1 MRHILLLSVIL
12 FVTAGFFYSELRS
25 AAASDDPAVDR
36 SQTNDNKR
44 RGRRGRDR
52 DRDRDDD
59 STSNRSNSN
68 SNSNRSRSNT
78 NDNGADSRISMAAAR
93 TIALARVNGTVTKQ
107 EYERK
112 GSRWIYEFYIRDSRG
127 ETFEVYVDAE
137 NGEITKI
144 ESRSRR

>member
-1 MRHILLLSVIL
+1 MKHILLLSVIL
-12 FVTAGFFYSELRS
+12 FVTAGFFYSVSRS

-44 RGRRGRDR
+44 KGRRGRDR
-52 DRDRDDD
+52 DRDDDD
-59 STSNRSNSN
+59 SNSNRSNSN

-112 GSRWIYEFYIRDSRG
+112 GARWIYEFYIRDSRG

-137 NGEITKI
+137 NGEITKV